1 MHCLLGSRSSV
12 LDSRSEGPV
21 DARYCFVI
29 WLGTLRWMAKA
40 AGTSETEVYFER
52 AFLALPSPGSSFVY
66 KQKLIQNL
74 NNN

>member
-1 MHCLLGSRSSV
+1 
-12 LDSRSEGPV
+12 
-21 DARYCFVI
+21 
-29 WLGTLRWMAKA
+29 MAKA
-40 AGTSETEVYFER
+40 AGTSKTEVYFER